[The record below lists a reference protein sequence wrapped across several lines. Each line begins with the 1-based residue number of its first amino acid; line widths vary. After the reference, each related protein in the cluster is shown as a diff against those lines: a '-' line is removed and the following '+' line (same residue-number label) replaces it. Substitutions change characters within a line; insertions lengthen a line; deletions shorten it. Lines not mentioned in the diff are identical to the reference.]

1 MSSSGVGRRRSRELV
16 LPTTTPVG
24 VPLLQQWDV
33 AFRNHL
39 VDNTIQQVTAL
50 RRYGWIDQKA
60 LDAILALLPS
70 VDPAPDSGFASDA
83 LPSSPSTYAPSHAG
97 PTVAAAFSDHKGRA
111 TAGSLAYAAAAVA
124 AAQAVPTVHIAK
136 PSSPV
141 PPVPAVCRVA
151 IRDFISDVD
160 GDLNFRVGDVIEVLE
175 EVDENWLAGMLHGKM
190 GIFPKNMTEAKP
202 SIHTTTSP
210 PRITRRTTKSIS
222 PGPTI
227 TASSSPTPTP
237 PPLNPK
243 PKFPKALV
251 GTAAS
256 TQPPHSAGVG
266 VAASTYF
273 TATSAIGSGSSAMP
287 TGYFYIRSRANGNV
301 LGVQAGIMVTHD
313 TPVLV
318 VPLTAIVPPAS
329 PTTATAIQLL
339 AVGTPAPVLS
349 ALPAAGGGGVNGALP
364 LAAAPS
370 ATSDGGALTTIPLAL
385 RLTEGGCL
393 VTASNLAL
401 DIRHGETR
409 NGGTVVLNKRVVV
422 DAAGAQQGWRV
433 TEAGTV
439 ENLRAPW
446 LMLVEDRGRALVW
459 DRTAELDDQ
468 RWELVA
474 VLGGGG
480 SA

>member
-1 MSSSGVGRRRSRELV
+1 M
-16 LPTTTPVG
+16 PATTPGG
-24 VPLLQQWDV
+24 VPLQLQQLPQQWDV

-70 VDPAPDSGFASDA
+70 VDLAPDSDLPSDA
-83 LPSSPSTYAPSHAG
+83 LPSSPITYAPSHAG
-97 PTVAAAFSDHKGRA
+97 PTAMSFSDHKGRA
-111 TAGSLAYAAAAVA
+111 TVGPLAFAAAGA
-124 AAQAVPTVHIAK
+124 ATAQAMPTVHIAK
-136 PSSPV
+136 PASPV
-141 PPVPAVCRVA
+141 PPSAPPVCRVA

-190 GIFPKNMTEAKP
+190 GIFPKNMTEAKS
-202 SIHTTTSP
+202 SIHTTTSSP
-210 PRITRRTTKSIS
+210 KISRRTTKSTS
-222 PGPTI
+222 PG
-227 TASSSPTPTP
+227 PTPTP

-251 GTAAS
+251 GTTAS
-256 TQPPHSAGVG
+256 TQPPHSTGVG

-273 TATSAIGSGSSAMP
+273 TATSATGSGSSAMP

-313 TPVLV
+313 TPALV
-318 VPLTAIVPPAS
+318 VPLTAIMPPAS
-329 PTTATAIQLL
+329 PTTATVIQLL

-349 ALPAAGGGGVNGALP
+349 ALPAAGGGGVSGALP

-370 ATSDGGALTTIPLAL
+370 ATSDAGALTTIPLAL

-474 VLGGGG
+474 VLGAGG